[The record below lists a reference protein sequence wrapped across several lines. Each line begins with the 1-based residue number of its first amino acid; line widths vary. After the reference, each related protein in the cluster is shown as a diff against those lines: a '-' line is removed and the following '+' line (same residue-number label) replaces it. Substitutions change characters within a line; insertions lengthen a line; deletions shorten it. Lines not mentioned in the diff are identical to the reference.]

1 MTHLFDNELAQL
13 REKLLTMGS
22 QAESS
27 VTRAVK
33 ALIERDDALARR
45 VEADDEV
52 LDSLEIEIDD
62 VSVALLAQ
70 APLATDLRLITVA
83 MKVSQNLERVGDE
96 ATKIA
101 RRAVEL
107 NREAPLKPYV
117 DIPRMGA
124 MAAEMLR
131 ASLDAFV
138 NGNRDLAAATIA
150 RDPEMNALNKQVHR
164 ELTSFMV
171 ENPATIT
178 RALHIMVAAKSLER
192 IADHA
197 TNIAEEVIYLAEGR
211 DVRHQHKSTNLP
223 TGQSAS

>member
-1 MTHLFDNELAQL
+1 MTHLFDNELAHL
-13 REKLLTMGS
+13 KEKLLTMGS
-22 QAESS
+22 QAESV

-33 ALIERDDALARR
+33 ALIERDDNLAWR
-45 VEADDEV
+45 VEADDEI
-52 LDSLEIEIDD
+52 LDRLEIEIDD

-117 DIPRMGA
+117 DVPRMGA
-124 MAAEMLR
+124 IAAEMLR
-131 ASLDAFV
+131 AALDAFV
-138 NGNRDLAAATIA
+138 NGNRELAAATIA

-211 DVRHQHKSTNLP
+211 DVRHQHKSANLP
-223 TGQSAS
+223 TGQTAS

>member
-13 REKLLTMGS
+13 KEKLLTMGS

-45 VEADDEV
+45 VEADDEA
-52 LDSLEIEIDD
+52 LDNLEIEIDD
-62 VSVALLAQ
+62 LSITLLAQ

-117 DIPRMGA
+117 DVPRMGA
-124 MAAEMLR
+124 IATEMLR
-131 ASLDAFV
+131 AALEAFV
-138 NGNRDLAAATIA
+138 NGNQDLANATIA
-150 RDPEMNALNKQVHR
+150 RDPEVNALNKRVHR
-164 ELTSFMV
+164 ELTAFMV
-171 ENPATIT
+171 EDPQTIT
-178 RALHIMVAAKSLER
+178 RCLNIMVAAKSLER

-197 TNIAEEVIYLAEGR
+197 TNIAEEIIYLAEGR
-211 DVRHQHKSTNLP
+211 DVRHQHKTTPPPANGTP
-223 TGQSAS
+223 A

>member
-22 QAESS
+22 QAEAS

-62 VSVALLAQ
+62 LSVTLLAQ

-117 DIPRMGA
+117 DVPRMGA
-124 MAAEMLR
+124 IATEMLR
-131 ASLDAFV
+131 AALEAFV
-138 NGNRDLAAATIA
+138 NGNQALANATIA
-150 RDPEMNALNKQVHR
+150 RDPEVNALNKRVHR
-164 ELTSFMV
+164 ELTAFMV
-171 ENPATIT
+171 EDPQTIT
-178 RALHIMVAAKSLER
+178 RCLNIMVAAKSLER

-197 TNIAEEVIYLAEGR
+197 TNIAEEIIYLAEGR
-211 DVRHQHKSTNLP
+211 DVRHQHKTTPPPANGTP
-223 TGQSAS
+223 A